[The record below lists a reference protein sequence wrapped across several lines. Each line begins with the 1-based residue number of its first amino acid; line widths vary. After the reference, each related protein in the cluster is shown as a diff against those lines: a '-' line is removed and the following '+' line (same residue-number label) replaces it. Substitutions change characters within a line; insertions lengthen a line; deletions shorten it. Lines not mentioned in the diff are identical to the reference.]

1 MFHCFLF
8 IMLLVFNRT
17 RDFANIHTF
26 SESTK
31 EFRIIFDTTK
41 KNGIFLWIATISK
54 RVPIAPIIYL
64 NRETNKKRKSVWT
77 SFITYLMRLIK
88 ALGFILVS
96 QACIF
101 DKLSEHQFGFILPFY
116 LSHGNSS

>member
-1 MFHCFLF
+1 
-8 IMLLVFNRT
+8 MLLVFNRT
-17 RDFANIHTF
+17 KDFANIHTF

-31 EFRIIFDTTK
+31 EFRIISDTIK

-64 NRETNKKRKSVWT
+64 NRETNKKRKPVGT

-88 ALGFILVS
+88 ALGFAFVS
-96 QACIF
+96 QI
-101 DKLSEHQFGFILPFY
+101 SII
-116 LSHGNSS
+116 